1 MISVLTAFI
10 LYTAEASWGWWL
22 LYSIML
28 CWQIVIGSLGVIAT
42 VNRK

>member
-10 LYTAEASWGWWL
+10 LYTTEASWGWWV
-22 LYSIML
+22 LYACML
-28 CWQIVIGSLGVIAT
+28 SWQIVIGSLGVIAT